1 MLHINDAKRSLKVDV
16 AISTEMQA
24 AIDQWAMMFIDR
36 APWLDDTTQS
46 LGLPAAIA
54 GEIARLTTVELESS
68 ITGSARADYLQ
79 GEYER
84 VLNELRS
91 QVETAAAGG
100 GLVFKPY
107 VDGERIAV
115 DCVPAWRFLP
125 TAFNSRGEV
134 TGAVF
139 VEQVTKGKTYYTRM
153 EHHQLTDDGYTIRN
167 LAYSSLSQ
175 GTLGNPCSLAA
186 VDEWADLEPELTIR
200 YKDGTAPEGVLFAY
214 FRLPFSNTVD
224 PEQPRR
230 RADPRSRPAVQPHP
244 VGVRG
249 Q

>member
-1 MLHINDAKRSLKVDV
+1 MRRGW
-16 AISTEMQA
+16 TTRP
-24 AIDQWAMMFIDR
+24 R
-36 APWLDDTTQS
+36 AS
-46 LGLPAAIA
+46 ACPAAIA

-139 VEQVTKGKTYYTRM
+139 VEQVTRGKTYYTRM

-200 YKDGTAPEGVLFAY
+200 YKDGTAPRACCLRTSGCRSAT
-214 FRLPFSNTVD
+214 RLT
-224 PEQPRR
+224 RK
-230 RADPRSRPAVQPHP
+230 ARSVCRCTAAPS
-244 VGVRG
+244 G
-249 Q
+249 

>member
-36 APWLDDTTQS
+36 APWLD
-46 LGLPAAIA
+46 GLPAAIA

-84 VLNELRS
+84 VLLELRS

-115 DCVPAWRFLP
+115 DCVPAWRS
-125 TAFNSRGEV
+125 TA
-134 TGAVF
+134 
-139 VEQVTKGKTYYTRM
+139 
-153 EHHQLTDDGYTIRN
+153 
-167 LAYSSLSQ
+167 
-175 GTLGNPCSLAA
+175 AA
-186 VDEWADLEPELTIR
+186 R
-200 YKDGTAPEGVLFAY
+200 
-214 FRLPFSNTVD
+214 
-224 PEQPRR
+224 
-230 RADPRSRPAVQPHP
+230 
-244 VGVRG
+244 
-249 Q
+249 

>member
-100 GLVFKPY
+100 V
-107 VDGERIAV
+107 
-115 DCVPAWRFLP
+115 
-125 TAFNSRGEV
+125 
-134 TGAVF
+134 
-139 VEQVTKGKTYYTRM
+139 Q
-153 EHHQLTDDGYTIRN
+153 
-167 LAYSSLSQ
+167 
-175 GTLGNPCSLAA
+175 TLCG
-186 VDEWADLEPELTIR
+186 
-200 YKDGTAPEGVLFAY
+200 
-214 FRLPFSNTVD
+214 
-224 PEQPRR
+224 R
-230 RADPRSRPAVQPHP
+230 RADCCGLCSGVALSADGVQQPR
-244 VGVRG
+244 
-249 Q
+249 